1 LPTNTFFN
9 LTKEKKERVINAA
22 LDEFADKGYTNASIT
37 NIVNK
42 AEIAKG
48 SFYQYFEGKDDL
60 YKYILKKAV
69 DKEIKYI
76 EKELE
81 SFDGEDFFDYW
92 RRLNIA
98 GIKYTRENKKLAKI
112 AADIA
117 NEKNGKIYQ
126 SVIEK
131 YKGFGEEIFE
141 TLLKDAVK
149 SGEVRKDINIEYT
162 AHLLYKASFFITD
175 YFYENQDLNQL
186 NEFIP
191 LIDNVINIIEHGIKK
206 EGG

>member
-1 LPTNTFFN
+1 MPTNTFFN
-9 LTKEKKERVINAA
+9 LTNEKKERVINAA

-42 AEIAKG
+42 ADIAKG
-48 SFYQYFEGKDDL
+48 SFYQYFEGKEDL

-69 DKEIKYI
+69 DKEFKYI

-81 SFDGEDFFDYW
+81 NFEGKDFFDYW
-92 RRLNIA
+92 RKVNIA
-98 GIKYTRENKKLAKI
+98 GIKYTQENKRLAKI

-117 NEKNGKIYQ
+117 NEKNKKIYQ
-126 SVIEK
+126 SIIEN
-131 YKGFGEEIFE
+131 YKGFDEEVFE
-141 TLLKDAVK
+141 KLLKNAIEK
-149 SGEVRKDINIEYT
+149 GEVRKDINIEYT

-186 NEFIP
+186 DEFIP

>member
-1 LPTNTFFN
+1 MPTNTFFN

-37 NIVNK
+37 NIVNM

-48 SFYQYFEGKDDL
+48 SFYQYFEGKEDL

-69 DKEIKYI
+69 DKEFKYI

-81 SFDGEDFFDYW
+81 SFEGEDFFDYW

-98 GIKYTRENKKLAKI
+98 GIKYTQENKKLAKI

-117 NEKNGKIYQ
+117 NEKNKKIYQ
-126 SVIEK
+126 SIIEK
-131 YKGFGEEIFE
+131 YKDFDEKVFE
-141 TLLKDAVK
+141 RLLKDAVEN
-149 SGEVRKDINIEYT
+149 GEVRKDINIEYT

-175 YFYENQDLNQL
+175 YFYENPDLNQL
-186 NEFIP
+186 DEFVP

>member
-1 LPTNTFFN
+1 MPTNTFFN